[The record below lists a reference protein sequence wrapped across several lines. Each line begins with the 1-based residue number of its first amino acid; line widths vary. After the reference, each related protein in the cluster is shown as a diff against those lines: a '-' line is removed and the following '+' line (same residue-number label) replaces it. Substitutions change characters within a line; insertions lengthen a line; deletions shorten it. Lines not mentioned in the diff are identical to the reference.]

1 MADINVKQ
9 LSKAIKIDLDNL
21 LAQMKSAGLSHQSET
36 DIVST
41 EDKKV
46 LLKFIKDSK
55 KDSKKTISL
64 STSSQKIAKPNLSVT
79 RINSPDNEKKSNVK
93 QDFAGSID
101 FDEAER
107 KRLNAQNESAEEEKK
122 KAEAKTKVVRKTKQ
136 ESQKKIPQNPKKDK
150 KTFKD
155 SSKEDQREQEGEKFL
170 AKNLENVQKF
180 EKPQEFIQREVRIP
194 ETIVVSDLAKELSI
208 KSSDLIKSLMNSGV
222 MVTLNQAIDQE
233 TAILVVEEL
242 GHIGIPQEIESEEE
256 KILEHIV
263 YEGDEELRNPVVSV
277 LGHVDHG
284 KTSILDFIRKS
295 SVADQEEGGITQGI
309 GAYQVDHNNQTITFI
324 DTPGHA
330 AFSEMRARG
339 ANSTDIVVLVVAA
352 DDGIKPQTVE
362 AIKHAKAAK
371 VPIIVAINK
380 CDLPEKNISKIKNE
394 MMQYELIAEDLS
406 GDTLFVEV
414 SAIKKINLDKL
425 KENIL
430 LQSEILDLKAS
441 YSDKARGVVIESK
454 IDKGKGPVS
463 TILISNG
470 KLKRGDYFICGDTW
484 GKIRAMINYEGK
496 MVNEAFPSMPIEIL
510 GMNSSAYAGAEF
522 MVTKDENEAKE
533 LTEFRKNNNNQNKVL
548 AKDKTTL
555 FEEVKDKDELNIII
569 KSDVQGSSE
578 ALKMAINK
586 IEHKEVEAKIILSDI
601 GMINETDVS
610 LAKASNA
617 ILIGFN
623 VKPNREAKKLA
634 EEQKIDIKYF
644 NIIYEAIDHV
654 EKSLSGLLEPDIKET
669 ILGSAEIQ
677 KVFKVSTAGKI
688 AGSKVISG
696 EIKSK
701 SKARIIRD
709 GVVVYSGEIL
719 TIFREKNQV
728 KEVGSGLECGISI
741 KDFIDFKEKDVI
753 ESYLSEEVQRSI

>member
-1 MADINVKQ
+1 MDKDKKKTLTISSYLK
-9 LSKAIKIDLDNL
+9 KKIDTT
-21 LAQMKSAGLSHQSET
+21 S
-36 DIVST
+36 I
-41 EDKKV
+41 
-46 LLKFIKDSK
+46 
-55 KDSKKTISL
+55 
-64 STSSQKIAKPNLSVT
+64 STSV
-79 RINSPDNEKKSNVK
+79 KKSFSV
-93 QDFAGSID
+93 
-101 FDEAER
+101 
-107 KRLNAQNESAEEEKK
+107 EKK
-122 KAEAKTKVVRKTKQ
+122 KPFRSNKPLNKPLSSLNPSNDAKKKNFARKFIEQQATKDFIKKDNKPAGKSKLKLKGPVDKHDFKLTVSRALNVEEIEIKQ
-136 ESQKKIPQNPKKDK
+136 RSLASVKRARLKEKKKPNGDEKKEFKKVIKEVKIP
-150 KTFKD
+150 
-155 SSKEDQREQEGEKFL
+155 EQIS
-170 AKNLENVQKF
+170 
-180 EKPQEFIQREVRIP
+180 IQ
-194 ETIVVSDLAKELSI
+194 ELSNRMAE
-208 KSSDLIKSLMNSGV
+208 KSSDIIKFLFNMKVVATINHNIDKDTAEYIVKEFGHKAIFEDKPSL
-222 MVTLNQAIDQE
+222 
-233 TAILVVEEL
+233 
-242 GHIGIPQEIESEEE
+242 E
-256 KILEHIV
+256 KNKSKEKF
-263 YEGDEELRNPVVSV
+263 EGEVKNRPPVVTIM
-277 LGHVDHG
+277 GHVDHG
-284 KTSILDFIRKS
+284 KTSLLDSLRDS
-295 SVADQEEGGITQGI
+295 NVVSGESGGITQHI
-309 GAYQVDHNNQTITFI
+309 GAYQVLTEGNKLITFI

-330 AFSEMRARG
+330 AFTEMRARG
-339 ANSTDIVVLVVAA
+339 SKITDIVVLVVAA

-362 AIKHAKAAK
+362 AIKHAKAAN

-414 SAIKKINLDKL
+414 SALKKINLDKL
-425 KENIL
+425 KESIL

-470 KLKRGDYFICGDTW
+470 KLMKGDYFICGDTW

-496 MVNEAFPSMPIEIL
+496 LVNEALPSMPVEIL

-522 MVTKDENEAKE
+522 IVTNDENEAKE
-533 LTEFRKNNNNQNKVL
+533 LTEFRKNKSNQTKVL

-555 FEEVKDKDELNIII
+555 FEDAKDKQELNIII

-578 ALKMAINK
+578 ALKMAVTK
-586 IEHKEVEAKIILSDI
+586 IEHNEVETKIILSDI

-634 EEQKIDIKYF
+634 EDQKVEIKYF
-644 NIIYEAIDHV
+644 DIIYEAIDYV
-654 EKSLSGLLEPDIKET
+654 EKSLSGLLEPDIKEI

-688 AGSKVISG
+688 AGSKVING

-709 GVVVYSGEIL
+709 GVVVYNGEIL
-719 TIFREKNQV
+719 SIFREKNQV
-728 KEVGSGLECGISI
+728 KEVGMGFECGISV

-753 ESYLSEEVQRSI
+753 ESYLSEKIQRSI

>member
-1 MADINVKQ
+1 MEKDKKKTLTISSDLK
-9 LSKAIKIDLDNL
+9 KKIDTSSISTSGK
-21 LAQMKSAGLSHQSET
+21 KSFSVE
-36 DIVST
+36 
-41 EDKKV
+41 KK
-46 LLKFIKDSK
+46 KPFRQNKSFNK
-55 KDSKKTISL
+55 
-64 STSSQKIAKPNLSVT
+64 STSSPHINKNPDPKKKNFARKFVEQQATKEFIKKDNKPAGKSKLKLKGPVDKRDFKLTVSRALNVEEIEIKQRSLASVK
-79 RINSPDNEKKSNVK
+79 RARLKEKRKPD
-93 QDFAGSID
+93 G
-101 FDEAER
+101 
-107 KRLNAQNESAEEEKK
+107 EEKK
-122 KAEAKTKVVRKTKQ
+122 EFKKVIREVKIPEQITIQELSNRMAEKSNDIIKFLFNMKVVAT
-136 ESQKKIPQNPKKDK
+136 INHNIDKDTAEYIVK
-150 KTFKD
+150 EFGHKPILEEKPSLD
-155 SSKEDQREQEGEKFL
+155 KNKSKEKFVGEI
-170 AKNLENVQKF
+170 KNR
-180 EKPQEFIQREVRIP
+180 P
-194 ETIVVSDLAKELSI
+194 
-208 KSSDLIKSLMNSGV
+208 
-222 MVTLNQAIDQE
+222 
-233 TAILVVEEL
+233 
-242 GHIGIPQEIESEEE
+242 
-256 KILEHIV
+256 
-263 YEGDEELRNPVVSV
+263 PVVTIM
-277 LGHVDHG
+277 GHVDHG
-284 KTSILDFIRKS
+284 KTSLLDSLRDS
-295 SVADQEEGGITQGI
+295 NVVSGEHGGITQHI
-309 GAYQVDHNNQTITFI
+309 GAYQVKTDENKLITFI

-330 AFSEMRARG
+330 AFTEMRARG
-339 ANSTDIVVLVVAA
+339 SKITDIVILVVAA

-414 SAIKKINLDKL
+414 SALKKLNLDKL
-425 KENIL
+425 KESIL

-441 YSDKARGVVIESK
+441 YTDKARGVVIESK

-496 MVNEAFPSMPIEIL
+496 MVNEALPSMPVEIL

-522 MVTKDENEAKE
+522 MVTKDEDEAKE
-533 LTEFRKNNNNQNKVL
+533 LTEFRRNDSSNNKTL
-548 AKDKTTL
+548 PKDKTTL
-555 FEEVKDKDELNIII
+555 FENVKDKDELNIII

-644 NIIYEAIDHV
+644 NIIYEALEHV
-654 EKSLSGLLEPDIKET
+654 EKSLSGLLEPEVKET
-669 ILGSAEIQ
+669 VLGSAEIQ
-677 KVFKVSTAGKI
+677 KIFKVSNAGKI
-688 AGSKVISG
+688 AGSKVING

-719 TIFREKNQV
+719 SIFREKNQV
-728 KEVGSGLECGISI
+728 KEVGTGLECGISL

-753 ESYLSEEVQRSI
+753 ESYLSEEIKRSI

>member
-1 MADINVKQ
+1 MDKDKKKTLTISSNLK
-9 LSKAIKIDLDNL
+9 KKIDTTSITTSGK
-21 LAQMKSAGLSHQSET
+21 KSFSVEKKKPFKST
-36 DIVST
+36 KSFNKVSSAPNNNAHN
-41 EDKKV
+41 EAKKKNFV
-46 LLKFIKDSK
+46 RKFVEQQATKDFIKKDNKPAGKSK
-55 KDSKKTISL
+55 LKLKGPVDKRDFKLTVSRALNVEEIEIKQRSL
-64 STSSQKIAKPNLSVT
+64 ASVK
-79 RINSPDNEKKSNVK
+79 RARLKEKKK
-93 QDFAGSID
+93 PEG
-101 FDEAER
+101 
-107 KRLNAQNESAEEEKK
+107 EEKK
-122 KAEAKTKVVRKTKQ
+122 EFKKVIREV
-136 ESQKKIPQNPKKDK
+136 KIP
-150 KTFKD
+150 
-155 SSKEDQREQEGEKFL
+155 EQIT
-170 AKNLENVQKF
+170 
-180 EKPQEFIQREVRIP
+180 IQ
-194 ETIVVSDLAKELSI
+194 ELSNRMAE
-208 KSSDLIKSLMNSGV
+208 KSSDIIKFLFNMKVVATINH
-222 MVTLNQAIDQE
+222 NIDKD
-233 TAILVVEEL
+233 TAEYIVKEF
-242 GHIGIPQEIESEEE
+242 GHKPIIEE
-256 KILEHIV
+256 KLSLEKSKSKEILE
-263 YEGDEELRNPVVSV
+263 GDVKSRPPVVTIM
-277 LGHVDHG
+277 GHVDHG
-284 KTSILDFIRKS
+284 KTSLLDSLRNS
-295 SVADQEEGGITQGI
+295 NVVSDEHGGITQHI
-309 GAYQVDHNNQTITFI
+309 GAYQVKTENNKLITFI

-330 AFSEMRARG
+330 AFTEMRARG
-339 ANSTDIVVLVVAA
+339 SKITDIVVLVVAA
-352 DDGIKPQTVE
+352 NDGVKPQTVE
-362 AIKHAKAAK
+362 AIKHAKAAN

-394 MMQYELIAEDLS
+394 MMQYELVAEDLS

-414 SAIKKINLDKL
+414 SALKKINLDKL
-425 KENIL
+425 KESIL

-441 YSDKARGVVIESK
+441 YSDTAKGVVIESK

-470 KLKRGDYFICGDTW
+470 KLKRGDYFVCGDTW

-496 MVNEAFPSMPIEIL
+496 MVNEALPSMPIEIL

-522 MVTKDENEAKE
+522 MVTKSENEAKE
-533 LTEFRKNNNNQNKVL
+533 LSEFRKNNTAQNKTL

-555 FEEVKDKDELNIII
+555 FENIKDKEELNIII

-578 ALKMAINK
+578 ALKMAITK

-634 EEQKIDIKYF
+634 EEQKVDIKYF
-644 NIIYEAIDHV
+644 NIIYEALDHI
-654 EKSLSGLLEPDIKET
+654 EKSLSGLLEPDIKE
-669 ILGSAEIQ
+669 IVLGSAEIQ

-719 TIFREKNQV
+719 SIFREKNQV
-728 KEVGSGLECGISI
+728 KEVGTGLECGISI

-753 ESYLSEEVQRSI
+753 ESFLAEEIQRSI

>member
-1 MADINVKQ
+1 MDKDKKKTLTISSDLK
-9 LSKAIKIDLDNL
+9 KKIDTT
-21 LAQMKSAGLSHQSET
+21 S
-36 DIVST
+36 I
-41 EDKKV
+41 
-46 LLKFIKDSK
+46 
-55 KDSKKTISL
+55 
-64 STSSQKIAKPNLSVT
+64 STSG
-79 RINSPDNEKKSNVK
+79 KKSFSV
-93 QDFAGSID
+93 
-101 FDEAER
+101 
-107 KRLNAQNESAEEEKK
+107 EKK
-122 KAEAKTKVVRKTKQ
+122 KPFRSNKPLNKPLSSLNPSIDAKKKNFARKFIEQQATKDFIKKDNKPAGKSKLKLKGPVDKHDFKLTVSRALNVEEIEIKQ
-136 ESQKKIPQNPKKDK
+136 RSLASVKRARLKEKKKPNGDEKKEFKKVIKEVKIP
-150 KTFKD
+150 
-155 SSKEDQREQEGEKFL
+155 EQIS
-170 AKNLENVQKF
+170 
-180 EKPQEFIQREVRIP
+180 IQ
-194 ETIVVSDLAKELSI
+194 ELSNRMAE
-208 KSSDLIKSLMNSGV
+208 KSSDIIKFLFNMKVVATINH
-222 MVTLNQAIDQE
+222 NIDKD
-233 TAILVVEEL
+233 TAEYIVKEF
-242 GHIGIPQEIESEEE
+242 GHKAVFEDKPSIEKNKSKE
-256 KILEHIV
+256 KF
-263 YEGDEELRNPVVSV
+263 EGEVKDRPPVVTIM
-277 LGHVDHG
+277 GHVDHG
-284 KTSILDFIRKS
+284 KTSLLDSLRDS
-295 SVADQEEGGITQGI
+295 NVVSGESGGITQHI
-309 GAYQVDHNNQTITFI
+309 GAYQVLTEDKKLITFI

-330 AFSEMRARG
+330 AFTEMRARG
-339 ANSTDIVVLVVAA
+339 SKITDIVVLVVAA

-362 AIKHAKAAK
+362 AIKHAKAAN

-380 CDLPEKNISKIKNE
+380 CDLPEKNIGKIKNE

-414 SAIKKINLDKL
+414 SALKKINLDKL
-425 KENIL
+425 KECIL

-470 KLKRGDYFICGDTW
+470 KLIKGDYFICGDTW
-484 GKIRAMINYEGK
+484 GKIRAMINYEGEL
-496 MVNEAFPSMPIEIL
+496 VNEALPSMPVEIL

-522 MVTKDENEAKE
+522 IVTKDEDEAKE
-533 LTEFRKNNNNQNKVL
+533 LTEFRKNKSNQTKVL

-555 FEEVKDKDELNIII
+555 FEDTKEKQELNIII

-578 ALKMAINK
+578 ALKMAVTK
-586 IEHKEVEAKIILSDI
+586 IEHNEVESKIILSDI

-634 EEQKIDIKYF
+634 EEQKVEIKYF
-644 NIIYEAIDHV
+644 DIIYEAIDYV

-688 AGSKVISG
+688 AGSKVING

-709 GVVVYSGEIL
+709 GVVVYNGEIL
-719 TIFREKNQV
+719 SIFREKNQV
-728 KEVGSGLECGISI
+728 KEVGTGLECGISV

-753 ESYLSEEVQRSI
+753 ESYLSEKIQRSI

>member
-1 MADINVKQ
+1 MDKNKKRTLTISSNLK
-9 LSKAIKIDLDNL
+9 KKIDTSSISTSGK
-21 LAQMKSAGLSHQSET
+21 KSFS
-36 DIVST
+36 V
-41 EDKKV
+41 DKKKV
-46 LLKFIKDSK
+46 FRSGKL
-55 KDSKKTISL
+55 
-64 STSSQKIAKPNLSVT
+64 
-79 RINSPDNEKKSNVK
+79 INKQSIQTGTNYQPNEKKKNFARKFIEQQATKDFIKKDGEKPTGKSKLKLKSPVDKRDFKLTVSRALNVEEIEIK
-93 QDFAGSID
+93 QRSLASV
-101 FDEAER
+101 
-107 KRLNAQNESAEEEKK
+107 KRARLKEKK
-122 KAEAKTKVVRKTKQ
+122 SKPETDEKKEFKKVIKEV
-136 ESQKKIPQNPKKDK
+136 KIPEKITIQELSNRMAEKSNEIIKFLLNMKVMATINHTIDKDTAEYIVK
-150 KTFKD
+150 EFGHKPILDDT
-155 SSKEDQREQEGEKFL
+155 SSFQTSKVREQLGGE
-170 AKNLENVQKF
+170 V
-180 EKPQEFIQREVRIP
+180 KPRP
-194 ETIVVSDLAKELSI
+194 
-208 KSSDLIKSLMNSGV
+208 
-222 MVTLNQAIDQE
+222 
-233 TAILVVEEL
+233 
-242 GHIGIPQEIESEEE
+242 
-256 KILEHIV
+256 
-263 YEGDEELRNPVVSV
+263 PVVTIM
-277 LGHVDHG
+277 GHVDHG
-284 KTSILDFIRKS
+284 KTSLLDALRDTNVVS
-295 SVADQEEGGITQGI
+295 GEHGGITQHI
-309 GAYQVDHNNQTITFI
+309 GAYQVSTSNNQLITFI

-330 AFSEMRARG
+330 AFTEMRARG
-339 ANSTDIVVLVVAA
+339 SKITDIVVLVVAA

-380 CDLPEKNISKIKNE
+380 CDLPEKNVSKIKNE
-394 MMQYELIAEDLS
+394 MMQYELISEDLS

-414 SAIKKINLDKL
+414 SALKKINLDKL

-441 YSDKARGVVIESK
+441 YTDSARGVVIESK

-496 MVNEAFPSMPIEIL
+496 IINEALPSMPVEIL
-510 GMNSSAYAGAEF
+510 GMNNSVYAGAEF
-522 MVTKDENEAKE
+522 IVTANEEEAKNMA
-533 LTEFRKNNNNQNKVL
+533 EFQKINTTKNKVY
-548 AKDKTTL
+548 ANDKTKL
-555 FEEVKDKDELNIII
+555 FENTKAKDELNIII

-586 IEHKEVEAKIILSDI
+586 IKHSEVEANIILSDI

-634 EEQKIDIKYF
+634 DEQKIEIKYF
-644 NIIYEAIDHV
+644 NIIYEALEHV

-669 ILGSAEIQ
+669 VLGSAEIQ
-677 KVFKVSTAGKI
+677 KIFKVSSAGKI

-701 SKARIIRD
+701 SKARVIRD

-719 TIFREKNQV
+719 SIFREKNQV
-728 KEVGSGLECGISI
+728 KEVGTGLECGISI

-753 ESYLSEEVQRSI
+753 ESFSSEEIRRTI